1 MNAERAGEMDIKGIA
16 ERVGPSVVGL
26 GGRRGG
32 SGVVIG
38 PGRVLTLARNVG
50 AADEVD
56 VHVAGERIAGRVLGR
71 DEQVD
76 AAVIAVEADLPAVAW
91 AQAAE
96 AEIGTPVVALG
107 DPAGRGLRATPGFVA
122 SAPRGVRGPRG
133 RLIEGVLEHTA
144 PLPRGSGGGPLVDA
158 DGGVLGLNAVRR
170 PGGLILAWPG
180 AVLRAAAEA
189 LADGTHRPPRRLG
202 VAVAPPAVA
211 RRLRAA
217 VGLPPADGLLVQGV
231 RAGSPAD
238 AAGLTRGD
246 LIVEAAG
253 RPVAAIDDLYAALDA
268 APPGEPLA
276 LAVLRGAERHELTT
290 VLAEEQAA

>member
-1 MNAERAGEMDIKGIA
+1 MDIKGIA

-32 SGVVIG
+32 SGIVVA

-50 AADEVD
+50 ERDEVD
-56 VHVAGERIAGRVLGR
+56 VWVAGERVEGRVLGR

-76 AAVIAVEADLPAVAW
+76 AAVLAVEAGAPPVVW
-91 AQAAE
+91 AGDGAE
-96 AEIGTPVVALG
+96 LGIGTPVVALG
-107 DPAGRGLRATPGFVA
+107 DPAGRGLRATPGWLA

-133 RLIEGVLEHTA
+133 RLIDGVLEHTA

-158 DGGVLGLNAVRR
+158 EGHVIGLNAVRR
-170 PGGLILAWPG
+170 PGGLILAWP
-180 AVLRAAAEA
+180 ASALRAAADA
-189 LADGTHRPPRRLG
+189 LAAGTHRPPRRLG

-217 VGLPPADGLLVQGV
+217 VGLPPEDGLLVQAV
-231 RAGSPAD
+231 RDGSAAD

-246 LIVEAAG
+246 LIVAAAG
-253 RPVAAIDDLYAALDA
+253 RPVASVDDLYAALDA
-268 APPGEPLA
+268 AEPGAPMA
-276 LAVLRGAERHELTT
+276 LVVLRGAERVELTAT
-290 VLAEEQAA
+290 LHEEAAA